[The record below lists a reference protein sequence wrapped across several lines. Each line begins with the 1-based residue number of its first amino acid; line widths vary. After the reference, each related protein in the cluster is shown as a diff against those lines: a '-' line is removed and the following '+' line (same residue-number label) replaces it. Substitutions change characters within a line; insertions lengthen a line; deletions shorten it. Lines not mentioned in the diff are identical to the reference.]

1 MRLTTLQLCW
11 ISKLEKIPH
20 TTRHTPQQ
28 FQLWT
33 MSSFHQKLLANTM
46 GLKNHNFQCRMV
58 SRLSKLEKSTEID
71 SRKSLCIYWTYIGR
85 KKCRSVSSLLNEAL
99 PLMSIAAWPIVHIQS
114 GSLQKCNESCQLL
127 LSALIHALVT
137 LLWLN
142 CSNNISITLS
152 DTSITSVAV
161 LGVENGAYNCTI
173 TSANSINSTSALTNT
188 VQVTDAANTCTS
200 KSLGN

>member
-1 MRLTTLQLCW
+1 MFYLHAAPSINQSTLSVLGSDTLIIQW
-11 ISKLEKIPH
+11 SYAH
-20 TTRHTPQQ
+20 TG
-28 FQLWT
+28 
-33 MSSFHQKLLANTM
+33 
-46 GLKNHNFQCRMV
+46 GL
-58 SRLSKLEKSTEID
+58 
-71 SRKSLCIYWTYIGR
+71 SL
-85 KKCRSVSSLLNEAL
+85 
-99 PLMSIAAWPIVHIQS
+99 
-114 GSLQKCNESCQLL
+114 
-127 LSALIHALVT
+127 T

-188 VQVTDAANTCTS
+188 VQVTDVANTCTS